1 MKNFPPAAAMPSIKL
16 VHRFL
21 DATQP
26 VINTSSVT
34 GQHIAVACTALA
46 TADLKTALMNLDA
59 AIATGFAQG
68 FETRDPA
75 AWIAA
80 IARPML
86 RY

>member
-1 MKNFPPAAAMPSIKL
+1 MKNFPPAAAMPPIAL
-16 VHRFL
+16 VQRFL
-21 DATQP
+21 GTMLP

-34 GQHIAVACTALA
+34 GQHIATACTALA
-46 TADLKTALMNLDA
+46 TADLKTALLNLDA